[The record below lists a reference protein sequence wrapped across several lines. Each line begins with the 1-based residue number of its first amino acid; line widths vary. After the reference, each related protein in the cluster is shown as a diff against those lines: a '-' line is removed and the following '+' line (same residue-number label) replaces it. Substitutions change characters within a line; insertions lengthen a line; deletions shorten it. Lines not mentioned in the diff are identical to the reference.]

1 MTKIN
6 APKGIHSSLIQ
17 AANFS
22 SDIFI
27 FFSPSGKILFYNHM
41 AANAFALPIFKN
53 TVATSFEDLFSNSTQ
68 YFEHELWN
76 KVSTQGALTLSL
88 SPKVSELH
96 GSENKLDMK
105 FSFCL
110 VGEDEPVLMGISREL
125 ERKYL
130 LKSDL
135 LRESNEKFKEA
146 QALGKIGD
154 WHFDLATNKIT
165 WSDQMFEIFP
175 ESKEL
180 GEPTFERHQS
190 TIHHEDVANWKD
202 TVSKCL
208 NDGKPYEMTFRTV
221 HPEGKI
227 VWVKAKGKALFS
239 VSGEMVALFGTCQDI
254 SHEVVPRME
263 KDFVLSKMNVGIWR
277 LNIGTSEITWDKGMR
292 RLFGVKENEKLD
304 IRQLWRESV
313 SRSAQEQIHREVAL
327 ALENKKDFD
336 MTYEVC
342 LPSGQHKFLY
352 SRARVER
359 NENGEA
365 LCIYGITY
373 DRTGEVT
380 LNRRL
385 EDEKIKMIHSA
396 KLATL
401 GELAAGIAHDINNP
415 LTVISGS
422 SSIIS
427 HAQITKTPKLV
438 LDNVKRIQ
446 DAVDRISKI
455 IGVLGRFS
463 RQSDGRELSRFSA
476 RSIIQESIELSL
488 TMARRKQ
495 VKLLTQDFEDFDVT
509 CDVIQIQQILLN
521 LINNGVEAN
530 ARRSGA
536 FVELYARKTKDGVLF
551 VVKDSGEGIEENLA
565 AQIFTPFFTTKGS
578 GKGTGLGLSI
588 CKRIARE
595 QGGEISYQVV
605 EGRTAFIL
613 SLPKSVCEKTSMS
626 IAH

>member
-6 APKGIHSSLIQ
+6 APIGIHYSLIQ
-17 AANFS
+17 AAHFS

-27 FFSPSGKILFYNHM
+27 FFSSSGKLVFYNHV
-41 AANAFALPIFKN
+41 AANAFGLPAFDGIG
-53 TVATSFEDLFSNSTQ
+53 TSSFNDLFSKNTPFFQ
-68 YFEHELWN
+68 NELWN
-76 KVSTQGALTLSL
+76 KASTHDALNLNL
-88 SPKVSELH
+88 SPKVSELKD
-96 GSENKLDMK
+96 SKDNLDMA
-105 FSFCL
+105 FSFCI
-110 VGEDEPVLMGISREL
+110 VGEEERFLMGVSREL

-175 ESKEL
+175 ESKER

-190 TIHHEDVANWKD
+190 TIHHEDVVSWKE

-208 NDGKPYEMTFRTV
+208 NDGRPYEILFRTV
-221 HPEGKI
+221 HPEGNI
-227 VWVKAKGKALFS
+227 VWVKAKGKGLFND
-239 VSGEMVALFGTCQDI
+239 SGDMVALFGTCQDI
-254 SHEVVPRME
+254 SHEVIPRME
-263 KDFVLSKMNVGIWR
+263 RDFVLSEMNVGIWR
-277 LNIGTSEITWDKGMR
+277 LSIATGEITWDKGMR
-292 RLFGVKENEKLD
+292 RLFGVEEIKDLD
-304 IRQLWRESV
+304 IRRLWSSSV
-313 SRSAQEQIHREVAL
+313 SRSTQEKIHREVAL

-336 MTYEVC
+336 MTFEVC
-342 LPSGQHKFLY
+342 LPTGQRKFLN

-359 NENGEA
+359 NENGAA
-365 LCIYGITY
+365 LYIYGITY

-427 HAQITKTPKLV
+427 HAQIAKTPKLV

-446 DAVDRISKI
+446 HAVERISKI

-509 CDVIQIQQILLN
+509 CDVIQVQQILLN

-530 ARRSGA
+530 TRSSGA
-536 FVELYARKTKDGVLF
+536 YVELYAKKTEDGVLF
-551 VVKDSGEGIEENLA
+551 VVKDSGQGIEENLA
-565 AQIFTPFFTTKGS
+565 SQIFTPFFTTKGS

-595 QGGEISYQVV
+595 QGGDISYQVI
-605 EGRTAFIL
+605 EGKTAFIL
-613 SLPKSVCEKTSMS
+613 SLPPSVCDKNSVS
-626 IAH
+626 ITH